1 MCLSREDALKE
12 GNRIRPVSAS
22 SLSPGQELL
31 GYVKD
36 ITPYGVFI
44 DVGANRKGLLHISKV
59 AQHNNQ
65 FINKEVGLENVG
77 LKRGTPL
84 NVVVLKNEKKRL
96 EFGCPPLEVE
106 DNKKEGLAVSN
117 SRAEESGYD
126 RLSEEGE
133 EFAWAAYYENN
144 DSDKYDVS
152 EEEEAMWA
160 AYAANDTPDKEVDKK
175 DDYDEDRDIEDA
187 LGIGYY

>member
-1 MCLSREDALKE
+1 MCLSRKDALE
-12 GNRIRPVSAS
+12 EVNRTRPVSAS
-22 SLSPGQELL
+22 SLSPGQELF

-44 DVGANRKGLLHISKV
+44 DVGANRKGLLHITKV
-59 AQHNNQ
+59 AQHTNQ
-65 FINKEVGLENVG
+65 FINKEVGLEKVG

-96 EFGCPPLEVE
+96 EFGYPPLEVE
-106 DNKKEGLAVSN
+106 DNEKEGLAVSN
-117 SRAEESGYD
+117 SNANESAYD
-126 RLSEEGE
+126 QLSEEAE
-133 EFAWAAYYENN
+133 EFAWAAYYGNN
-144 DSDKYDVS
+144 NSDKYDVS
-152 EEEEAMWA
+152 EEEAMWA
-160 AYAANDTPDKEVDKK
+160 AHGADYTSGEEEDKK

>member
-1 MCLSREDALKE
+1 MCLSRKDALEE
-12 GNRIRPVSAS
+12 GNRTRPVSAS
-22 SLSPGQELL
+22 SLRPGQELF

-44 DVGANRKGLLHISKV
+44 DVGANRKGLLHIRKV

-65 FINKEVGLENVG
+65 FIDKEVGLEKVG
-77 LKRGTPL
+77 LKRGTPIK
-84 NVVVLKNEKKRL
+84 VVVLKNEKKRL
-96 EFGCPPLEVE
+96 EFGYPPLEVE
-106 DNKKEGLAVSN
+106 HDEMEGSVVSN
-117 SRAEESGYD
+117 SNTEAPGND
-126 RLSEEGE
+126 RLSEQE
-133 EFAWAAYYENN
+133 EELAWAAYYGNN
-144 DSDKYDVS
+144 DQPDVS

-160 AYAANDTPDKEVDKK
+160 AYASDYTTGEDEDKK